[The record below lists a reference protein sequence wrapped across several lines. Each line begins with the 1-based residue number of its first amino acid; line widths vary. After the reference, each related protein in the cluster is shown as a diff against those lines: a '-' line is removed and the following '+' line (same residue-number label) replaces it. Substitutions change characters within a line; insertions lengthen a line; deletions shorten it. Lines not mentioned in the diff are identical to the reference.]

1 MHWGEY
7 QRLKG
12 TMSGEKE
19 QKGVARWKADTYQL
33 RINIHFKTSVNKTR
47 DFETGGVASILYSI
61 FVSSF
66 YQPLRSMVSFILNQE
81 FFKGGGWVVGK
92 HYNRSLST
100 LLLEKGLPD
109 CKIYSTLSLKK
120 DYLIARLSS
129 FLQQQLAVKSITA
142 FGEKG
147 HEQSRMIFFLY
158 NYEANFCAT
167 WRCISFSLYEMIFD
181 FLKTFFIVGERLSYS
196 VSHFF
201 LRTVSILEQRLTM
214 TENKLRECLDN
225 QQKITLQIRPNE

>member
-33 RINIHFKTSVNKTR
+33 RINIHFKTSLNKTR

-81 FFKGGGWVVGK
+81 FFKGGVGGGK
-92 HYNRSLST
+92 ALQSFSLYPPPWKRTSWLQD
-100 LLLEKGLPD
+100 LLYPFLEKGLPD
-109 CKIYSTLSLKK
+109 SKIE
-120 DYLIARLSS
+120 LISPTAIGCQVHNRLRGKRSWTVS
-129 FLQQQLAVKSITA
+129 YD
-142 FGEKG
+142 
-147 HEQSRMIFFLY
+147 FFLVQLRGKLLC
-158 NYEANFCAT
+158 NV
-167 WRCISFSLYEMIFD
+167 EM
-181 FLKTFFIVGERLSYS
+181 Y
-196 VSHFF
+196 
-201 LRTVSILEQRLTM
+201 
-214 TENKLRECLDN
+214 
-225 QQKITLQIRPNE
+225 